1 MKLKTIT
8 KLLIDAN
15 IRDVEGLLWQQWLVE
30 RPYMETFVSFEN
42 YKIQAF
48 ENIEIESKG
57 NIDAKKIIEEAE
69 EIKKLDQ
76 RGGGI

>member
-1 MKLKTIT
+1 MKIKTIT

-15 IRDVEGLLWQQWLVE
+15 IRDAEVMLWQQWLVE

-48 ENIEIESKG
+48 ENIETESNG
-57 NIDAKKIIEEAE
+57 NINAKKIIEEAE
-69 EIKKLDQ
+69 EIKRLDQ
-76 RGGGI
+76 KGGKI